1 MANKETD
8 SHCDFPF
15 TVVQYRS
22 VLSTD
27 WCKLLL
33 VIDKNCWF
41 QNKPRLLFQECGPNI
56 PTTSMKKQK
65 AFLVVCEGLCIF
77 IGYLQKFQK
86 KILNL

>member
-56 PTTSMKKQK
+56 YSYYIYEKTESIFGSVWRSLYFYWLLTKVSKKDS
-65 AFLVVCEGLCIF
+65 
-77 IGYLQKFQK
+77 
-86 KILNL
+86 